1 MTRRPTGRRWLPEW
15 FTSLLWVTL
24 LSMAVLSGVRT
35 LISYRALALGGD
47 AVTVGV
53 ITAAFAVI
61 PLFVALPLGRRVDR
75 GQGVAVL
82 RVGAILTVIAV
93 MLAAWSPGLAVIAIA
108 SMLLGFGQ
116 ILTTIACQGLIPLW
130 SDPKDFDRKFGHIT
144 LAVSTG
150 QFLGFPI
157 AGAVATVTAIPGS
170 SHVTTTPALLV
181 LAGVAALA
189 VPFSFVFRRGSAHR
203 PLTRKKH
210 AESRQ
215 STFTLL
221 KTPGM
226 KPAIY
231 SSLTVLTGIDLL
243 AVYLPVLG
251 QQTGI
256 SVGVIAVLLTA
267 RTLASV
273 VSRMALPWLLRA
285 FKRRTLLVSAT
296 LCSSIPLFLLPAIP
310 FPVVLGIL
318 MVIIGFFFG
327 IGQPL
332 SMSWVAT
339 VADSNNRAAALSI
352 RLAGNRA
359 GQVVLPLAAGGIAG
373 IVGIGA
379 VFNLTGLLLLSA
391 AIVTYRATRN
401 LRDGL

>member
-1 MTRRPTGRRWLPEW
+1 MSDRNSGRRVRPEW
-15 FTSLLWVTL
+15 FTSLMWVTL

-47 AVTVGV
+47 AATVGV
-53 ITAAFAVI
+53 ITAAFAII
-61 PLFVALPLGRRVDR
+61 PLFVALPIGRHIDR

-82 RVGAILTVIAV
+82 RVGAILTVAAV
-93 MLAAWSPGLAVIAIA
+93 MLAAWSPGLVVLALA

-116 ILTTIACQGLIPLW
+116 VLTTIACQGLIPLW
-130 SDPKDFDRKFGHIT
+130 SEPQDFDRKFGHIT
-144 LAVSTG
+144 LAVSAG

-157 AGAVATVTAIPGS
+157 AGLVATSTAIPGS
-170 SHVTTTPALLV
+170 SQVTTGPALLA
-181 LAGVAALA
+181 LAGVALVA
-189 VPFSFVFRRGSAHR
+189 VPITFLFRRGSAHR
-203 PLTRKKH
+203 QITRKQH
-210 AESRQ
+210 AESQQ
-215 STFTLL
+215 SPLVIL

-231 SSLTVLTGIDLL
+231 SSLAVLTGMDLL

-256 SVGVIAVLLTA
+256 SVGVIAILLTI

-273 VSRMALPWLLRA
+273 VSRMALPWLLQA

-296 LCSSIPLFLLPAIP
+296 LCSAVPLFLLPAIP
-310 FPVVLGIL
+310 FPVMLEVL
-318 MVIIGFFFG
+318 MFVIGFFFG

-332 SMSWVAT
+332 SMSWVT
-339 VADSNNRAAALSI
+339 YVADANNRAAALSI

-359 GQVVLPLAAGGIAG
+359 GQVLLPLAAGGIAG

-379 VFNLTGLLLLSA
+379 VFNLTGILLLSA
-391 AIVTYRATRN
+391 AIVTFRSTRK
-401 LRDGL
+401 LR